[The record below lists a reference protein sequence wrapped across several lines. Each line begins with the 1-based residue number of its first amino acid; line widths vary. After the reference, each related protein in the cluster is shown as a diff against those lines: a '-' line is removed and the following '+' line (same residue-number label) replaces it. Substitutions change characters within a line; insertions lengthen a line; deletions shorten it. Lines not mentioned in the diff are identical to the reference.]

1 MRHTEY
7 GYVSPAENH
16 CYRDLERWLADKSFR
31 ILVNQQGQ
39 EPDKKKRER
48 RAKKHGAFSLEKKRR
63 RGDM

>member
-7 GYVSPAENH
+7 GYVSPTENR
-16 CYRDLERWLADKSFR
+16 CYRDLERWLAD
-31 ILVNQQGQ
+31 
-39 EPDKKKRER
+39 KKRER